1 MRPFFLL
8 RSAGSGAI
16 LATVVLLTGCGGGG
30 GGAAPAGVAT
40 IIGRV
45 LRAETN
51 TRPDPVATITAGSA
65 STTSSP
71 TDGSFTLTGVPV
83 NQTALTVTAQGA
95 RERTV
100 LFTLTAGQTL
110 DLGAIYLSDS
120 GYDAAVSGRVVTI
133 ADNQQQGVA
142 GASVTIAGLTT
153 TTQQNGAFTINGLP
167 VGLGSVP
174 GVYGRV
180 SAQGFES
187 KDITAETLEFPLTA
201 GNNVLRNP
209 IVILPP
215 SGNVPLPP
223 YTITGTVTFAGQPTA
238 GAVVR
243 LTNLTTNLTTTTDAS
258 GQYFFWV
265 VAGTYTVSATLQNVT
280 GQVQVTLSR
289 VDTPVTAPTINLA
302 P

>member
-8 RSAGSGAI
+8 RSAGFGAVLTM
-16 LATVVLLTGCGGGG
+16 LALLTGCGGGG

-40 IIGRV
+40 IVGRI

-51 TRPDPVATITAGSA
+51 TRPDPVATVTVGSV

-71 TDGSFTLTGVPV
+71 ADGFFSLTGVPAG
-83 NQTALTVTAQGA
+83 QTALVVAAPGA
-95 RERTV
+95 RERTIPV
-100 LFTLTAGQTL
+100 TSTAGQTL
-110 DLGAIYLSDS
+110 DLGVIYLSDS
-120 GYDAAVSGRVVTI
+120 GYDATVSGRVVTI
-133 ADNQQQGVA
+133 VNNQQQGVA
-142 GASVTIAGLTT
+142 GATVTIAGLTT
-153 TTQQNGAFTINGLP
+153 TTVQDGAFTINGLP

-174 GVYGRV
+174 GIYGSV
-180 SAQGFES
+180 SAQGFER

-215 SGNVPLPP
+215 SGSVPLPP

-243 LTNLTTNLTTTTDAS
+243 LTNPTTSLTTTTDAS

-280 GQVQVTLSR
+280 GQVQVTLER
-289 VDTPVTAPTINLA
+289 VDTPVTAPPINLA